1 MQKVKTATSNGRST
15 SPAGMERK
23 MFNPIAAKTLRNAVL
38 ALGAVA
44 AVVTASPSIAGGRYA
59 EDEVIY
65 ADEVIRDGRPQVRHA
80 PDWED
85 QSDYI
90 SSRQISRQLR
100 RSGYGSVR
108 EISLRGDEYRVIA
121 VRNNG
126 ALVRLR
132 LDAYSGEILS
142 ARRIGWVGGSVRPLP
157 RHREYEPGYTIQFGF
172 GSDRY

>member
-1 MQKVKTATSNGRST
+1 
-15 SPAGMERK
+15 MERK

-65 ADEVIRDGRPQVRHA
+65 ADEVIRGDIRDGRPQVRHA